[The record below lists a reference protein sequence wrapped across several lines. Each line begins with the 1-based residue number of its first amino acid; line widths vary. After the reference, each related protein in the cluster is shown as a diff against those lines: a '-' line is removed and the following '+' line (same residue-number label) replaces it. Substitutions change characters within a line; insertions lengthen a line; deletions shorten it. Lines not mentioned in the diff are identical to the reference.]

1 MFYLM
6 FMAKVKVYVHSH
18 EFPTVGIVDKEGAMH
33 ACAQA
38 QTTAFQGLGRLAGLF
53 GKRYLSDE
61 EREFL
66 MLVEDFC
73 RGNRLEYEIIDLGT
87 LSFLARMEL
96 RLKGVKTPAICCEGK
111 TLCGIPRKEDLK
123 ELLKN

>member
-1 MFYLM
+1 
-6 FMAKVKVYVHSH
+6 MANVKVYVHSH

-33 ACAQA
+33 ACANAQA
-38 QTTAFQGLGRLAGLF
+38 IAFQELGRLAGLF
-53 GKRYLSDE
+53 GNRYLSDE

-66 MLVEDFC
+66 RLVEDFC
-73 RGNRLEYEIIDLGT
+73 NGNRLEYEIIDLGT
-87 LSFLARMEL
+87 LSFLAKMKL

-111 TLCGIPRKEDLK
+111 TVCGIAHGEDLK